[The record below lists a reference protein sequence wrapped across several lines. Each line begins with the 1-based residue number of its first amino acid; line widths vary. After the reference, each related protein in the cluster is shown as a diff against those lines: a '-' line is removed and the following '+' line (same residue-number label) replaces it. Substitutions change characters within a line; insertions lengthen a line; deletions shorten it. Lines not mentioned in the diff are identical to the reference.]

1 MLLDVKKFG
10 IEQDDFHLDIDRVSS
25 VLGPFFVESREH
37 LAVDW
42 NKSYV
47 EENIL
52 GYIPPMYPLMM
63 GRMVVI
69 IPHHY
74 IDITCGGQVYKIYY
88 SNIGWKKK
96 GGFYKAKLVGY
107 IGEMDP
113 RINELKEHLLSHM
126 NRNNLDSTE
135 SNSFDGKKDINEDTY
150 QLYLVE
156 KYDIKKNDTLNKFVL
171 NGKPYS
177 DLIEVLKVAHELES
191 SD

>member
-1 MLLDVKKFG
+1 MLLDIKKFG
-10 IEQDDFHLDIDRVSS
+10 IEQDDFHLDMDKVSS
-25 VLGPFFVESREH
+25 VLGPFFVESTDH
-37 LAVDW
+37 TA
-42 NKSYV
+42 
-47 EENIL
+47 L
-52 GYIPPMYPLMM
+52 GWSELFIEKDIYGYLPPNYQFMM
-63 GRMVVI
+63 GQVI
-69 IPHHY
+69 VNIPHYY
-74 IDITCGGQVYKIYY
+74 IDVTCGGKDYKFRY

-96 GGFYKAKLVGY
+96 GGFYKAKLVGE

-156 KYDIKKNDTLNKFVL
+156 KYDIRKNDTLNKFVL
-171 NGKPYS
+171 NGKPYAE
-177 DLIEVLKVAHELES
+177 LIEVLKVANELES